1 MPKAGEVYRHFKG
14 NLYKVICEARHSETE
29 EKMVVYQ
36 ALYGDYQIYVR
47 PFSSFISAVDY
58 NKYPDATQSMRF
70 ELVSPVVDV
79 AEIEPV
85 GGSSSKA
92 DDTAVTSDKACKEA
106 EVKVNEQ
113 TVVSESLTDA
123 ESKKKTDYQSQET
136 RWEDTVELNPL
147 VEAFLDADTLDERRN
162 LLVSAQNKLTQDD
175 ITIMA
180 TVMDIEID
188 SELDIMTRY
197 QQLMTCLDTKSR
209 FETLRLR

>member
-85 GGSSSKA
+85 GRNASKA
-92 DDTAVTSDKACKEA
+92 DDTAVTSDKARKEA
-106 EVKVNEQ
+106 EVKAKEQ
-113 TVVSESLTDA
+113 TVNAIKANGNRPLENGNMANASAVTSIDFRNMNLEQIRAYA
-123 ESKKKTDYQSQET
+123 E
-136 RWEDTVELNPL
+136 
-147 VEAFLDADTLDERRN
+147 AERR
-162 LLVSAQNKLTQDD
+162 K
-175 ITIMA
+175 
-180 TVMDIEID
+180 
-188 SELDIMTRY
+188 R
-197 QQLMTCLDTKSR
+197 
-209 FETLRLR
+209 